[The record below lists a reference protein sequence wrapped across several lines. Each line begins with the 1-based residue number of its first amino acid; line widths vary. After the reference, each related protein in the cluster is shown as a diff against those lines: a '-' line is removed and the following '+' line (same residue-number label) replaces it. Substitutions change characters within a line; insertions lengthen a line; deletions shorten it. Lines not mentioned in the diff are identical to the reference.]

1 MGTDLGVKIT
11 NQEGEIMGIRTDGE
25 KIHQELEL
33 LTDTLA
39 NNLEKVENQKFEY
52 ESIKMI
58 DVLIDISKSLSIIAD
73 SLKIKEKEWK

>member
-1 MGTDLGVKIT
+1 MVIDLEVEII
-11 NQEGEIMGIRTDGE
+11 NQEGERMSIRTDGE

-39 NNLEKVENQKFEY
+39 ANLERSKDGKDEY
-52 ESIKMI
+52 EATRMI

-73 SLKIKEKEWK
+73 SLKKKEKE

>member
-1 MGTDLGVKIT
+1 
-11 NQEGEIMGIRTDGE
+11 MGIRTDGE

>member
-1 MGTDLGVKIT
+1 MGIDLEVEII
-11 NQEGEIMGIRTDGE
+11 NQEGERMGIRTDGE

-33 LTDTLA
+33 LTDTIS
-39 NNLEKVENQKFEY
+39 NNLEREENQKFEY

-73 SLKIKEKEWK
+73 SLKIKEK